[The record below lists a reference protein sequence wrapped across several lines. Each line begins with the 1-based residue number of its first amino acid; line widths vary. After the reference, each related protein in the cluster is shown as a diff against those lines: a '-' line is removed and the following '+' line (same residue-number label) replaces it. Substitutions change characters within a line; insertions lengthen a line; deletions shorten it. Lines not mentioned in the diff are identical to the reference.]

1 MITQLGKNSPVRLT
15 NLIYTC
21 HKMAEAAGLEAPERF
36 FGTEEQAA
44 QAEQAIMN
52 APEQPSPDI
61 QKLQLEQQKAQAKQ
75 QLDVQKAQT
84 EAQRKAYETQA
95 KTALERQKVEGQLAL
110 KAMELQGEKELDATR
125 LMIGERGPEL
135 TNLRGV

>member
-1 MITQLGKNSPVRLT
+1 MSR
-15 NLIYTC
+15 
-21 HKMAEAAGLEAPERF
+21 
-36 FGTEEQAA
+36 
-44 QAEQAIMN
+44 
-52 APEQPSPDI
+52 
-61 QKLQLEQQKAQAKQ
+61 KLK
-75 QLDVQKAQT
+75 
-84 EAQRKAYETQA
+84 RKRSGRPYETQA